1 MAASGDCGGEV
12 VLGCGGL
19 LVCGGD
25 PVQDVDQLLSS
36 LADWRYDG
44 STAARRRLIYEFP
57 LVALRTTTSDIADH

>member
-1 MAASGDCGGEV
+1 MVDILPARTILTGQVSTKLWA
-12 VLGCGGL
+12 
-19 LVCGGD
+19 D
-25 PVQDVDQLLSS
+25 PLSS